1 MAYKTYTT
9 QDERGQWLPGVRPA
23 TWRSRSERLRSPAL
37 TVMVLAVGVLLW
49 EGLVRWQDLP
59 PFILPAPTVVWQ
71 KFLIVLAEGTLV
83 RHAQV
88 TLIEIALGLAL
99 GLSAAFVLGYFLGK
113 HRALE
118 HIASPYIVAS
128 QSIPIVAI
136 APLLIIWLGSGLSSK
151 VIVCALIS
159 FFPVLISTIVGIRNV
174 DPDLQD
180 LMRSLRAGRGQMFW
194 KLELPA
200 ALPVIFGGLKLSVTL
215 AVVGAVVGEFVG
227 ADAGLGFL
235 INLGRGI
242 LDTPMMFV
250 AVIALVLNRPGTLY
264 RRRHAGEA
272 LLALADA
279 GINNRTRKDLLGC
292 RVYQACSHFCSSL
305 RSPLARQQVRCRQH
319 PQLQLQAPLTQLQM
333 R

>member
-49 EGLVRWQDLP
+49 EGLVRWQELP

-99 GLSAAFVLGYFLGK
+99 GLSTAFVLGYFLGK

-250 AVIALVLNRPGTLY
+250 AVIALVLIAQVLY
-264 RRRHAGEA
+264 IAVAMLEKHFLRWQ
-272 LLALADA
+272 
-279 GINNRTRKDLLGC
+279 T
-292 RVYQACSHFCSSL
+292 QA
-305 RSPLARQQVRCRQH
+305 
-319 PQLQLQAPLTQLQM
+319 
-333 R
+333 